1 MPDSDAQR
9 AQVTAVLK
17 ERYFPIILALP
28 QNWTAEQHEKNR
40 LSRSLAAFA
49 IEKLADI
56 TRAEAANAVV
66 DGGNDN
72 GLDAIHFDRP
82 QNILWVVQSKAGAA
96 PDMGENKKFCDGIR
110 DLIHARF
117 NKFNASFARLQPDIE
132 DALESPGLRII
143 GCQVHLGDQGLG
155 EHAIADLNQL
165 KAELNEFV
173 NRFDWQELGLERCH
187 EKLTAEHAVAIQP
200 ITLTLRKWHG
210 FDQPRRA
217 YYGLI
222 SAAQLADLYQQHG
235 KALFEKNIRHYLGRQ
250 TVNEAISAT
259 VAERPAEL
267 VYLNNGLTAICT
279 TITPLPG
286 AIQDQGDFRVE
297 GFSIVNGAQT
307 VGSIATA
314 RNTHGPLAATAQVF
328 ITLIHVGDGAAN
340 VGPEITR
347 ARNTQ
352 NAIRGLH
359 FAALDPEQER
369 LRQELAISGIDYHYR
384 PSAEAMQRGSHRIT
398 IEQAAIALGALK
410 GQTRTVVAAKK
421 ESGQLYDRNGVY
433 YPTLFGP
440 ALSGIGLCR
449 KVRLYEY
456 LDSILGASEAAAPFS
471 EYFQRMF
478 YRHGRFFI
486 IHILARRHQNLINK
500 PELDIS
506 QPDRLELSRAVTEI
520 AELIFPLA
528 EALRTQSGKGYLSIF
543 RNMTDAEPLAQ
554 TVMQELAQR
563 DAQQAAQVPAPALP
577 SNAAPAAPDSTSQ
590 TPTSTE
596 QIS

>member
-1 MPDSDAQR
+1 MPDADAQR
-9 AQVTAVLK
+9 AQMIAVLK

-28 QNWTAEQHEKNR
+28 QNWTVEQHEKNR

-56 TRAEAANAVV
+56 TPAQAANAVV

-96 PDMGENKKFCDGIR
+96 PDMGDNKKFCDGIR

-132 DALESPGLRII
+132 DALESPELKII
-143 GCQVHLGDQGLG
+143 GCQIHLGDQGLG
-155 EHAIADLNQL
+155 QHAVDDLNQL
-165 KAELNEFV
+165 KTELNEFV
-173 NRFDWQELGLERCH
+173 DRFDWRELGLAGCH
-187 EKLTAEHAVAIQP
+187 QKLTAEHAVAIEP
-200 ITLTLRKWHG
+200 ITLRLRKWHS
-210 FDQPRRA
+210 FDQPRRV
-217 YYGLI
+217 YYGVI

-250 TVNEAISAT
+250 TVNEAITAT

-286 AIQDQGDFRVE
+286 AIQNQGDFRVE

-314 RNTHGPLAATAQVF
+314 RNTHGPLAATAHVF
-328 ITLIHVGDGAAN
+328 ITLIHVGDGGAN

-369 LRQELAISGIDYHYR
+369 LRQELAISGITYYYR
-384 PSAEAMQRGSHRIT
+384 PSAEAIQGGANRIT
-398 IEQAAIALGALK
+398 IEQAARSLGALS
-410 GQTRTVVAAKK
+410 GSTRTVVAAKK
-421 ESGQLYDRNGVY
+421 ESGQLYDRNGEY
-433 YPTLFGP
+433 YPTLFG
-440 ALSGIGLCR
+440 AGLSGIRLCR
-449 KVRLYEY
+449 AVRIFEY
-456 LDSILGASEAAAPFS
+456 LDRILAGSEAATNA
-471 EYFQRMF
+471 YFQRMF

-486 IHILARRHQNLINK
+486 IHILARRHQPLLLK
-500 PELDIS
+500 PELELS
-506 QPDRLELSRAVTEI
+506 QADQLELSRFVTDL
-520 AELIFPLA
+520 AELIYPIA
-528 EALRTQSGKGYLSIF
+528 EAVRLQTGKGYLSIF
-543 RNMTDAEPLAQ
+543 RNLTDAAPLARN
-554 TVMQELAQR
+554 VMQELAQQ
-563 DAQQAAQVPAPALP
+563 DAQRQAAQAAAVPNHPP
-577 SNAAPAAPDSTSQ
+577 
-590 TPTSTE
+590 
-596 QIS
+596 QITN